1 MSNIFPTSYY
11 PAKDILID
19 WDIVWGYDSA
29 WIINRN
35 FLLSAIKAYVL
46 TGITTSEVAE
56 GTNLYH
62 TEARVTSNAT
72 VVALWA
78 DKAAKTNV
86 LELDNTTV
94 FTPTADYHPST
105 KKYVDDSGTNINGIT
120 EEPAITSWDKLIFY
134 DASAATNRSIDYTD
148 LFKSSFNIVPWSN
161 LLASSD
167 VITVNFTNTAY
178 EKKKEIEV
186 DLAWTY
192 SISFSL
198 YNNNSSG
205 GATWRIYLNWV
216 ATWVEHINNAS
227 TTTTNFT
234 ENIIVSA
241 GDSIEVYAK
250 ISGSTFWSV
259 SLYQVRFNTV
269 SKLVTWTV
277 II

>member
-56 GTNLYH
+56 GTNLYF
-62 TEARVTSNAT
+62 TTTRVDTNAT

-134 DASAATNRSIDYTD
+134 DASAATNRSIDYTA
-148 LFKSSFNIVPWSN
+148 LFTS
-161 LLASSD
+161 
-167 VITVNFTNTAY
+167 
-178 EKKKEIEV
+178 
-186 DLAWTY
+186 
-192 SISFSL
+192 
-198 YNNNSSG
+198 
-205 GATWRIYLNWV
+205 
-216 ATWVEHINNAS
+216 
-227 TTTTNFT
+227 
-234 ENIIVSA
+234 
-241 GDSIEVYAK
+241 
-250 ISGSTFWSV
+250 
-259 SLYQVRFNTV
+259 
-269 SKLVTWTV
+269 
-277 II
+277 